1 MSTSR
6 LRRFWLILNLL
17 DNDQKQE
24 RIILAEATIT
34 IFEENT
40 TNGFQHILTVN
51 KSCFSGILSFILLD
65 LK

>member
-1 MSTSR
+1 MNKWMNTSR

-34 IFEENT
+34 ILEENM
-40 TNGFQHILTVN
+40 TNG
-51 KSCFSGILSFILLD
+51 LSTS
-65 LK
+65 